1 MDLSKVSPGRREVL
15 ERIAQYERE
24 RRFDEDVE
32 NDPPAPVLLPDKVD
46 YLTKKPINKFL
57 RRIANLAGDRFF
69 GKLVKKG
76 IIETEAVEGREY
88 LSALDGG
95 AVITCNHFSA
105 YDNYILFNAIRGSLR
120 KQRLYK
126 VIREGNFTNF
136 PGLYGFLF
144 RHCDTL
150 PLSSHPRTMIN
161 FLSAVDTLL
170 KRGETVLVYP
180 EQGMWWNYRKPRPLK
195 PGAFRMA
202 VRAGVPVLPTLIT
215 MRDAEDLDE
224 NGYPRQIYSLHILP
238 PIYPDTSLSE
248 KAAAEKMKEENYRLW
263 KEKYEEVYGIALDYG
278 PGVETGPA
286 DAAKAA
292 KKLSGTDA
300 AETEKAGSG
309 ETLAGKEPEP
319 VSGNPIGTGTEEQ
332 KV

>member
-57 RRIANLAGDRFF
+57 RRIANRAGDRFF

-88 LSALDGG
+88 LSALGGG

-278 PGVETGPA
+278 PGVETKPA
-286 DAAKAA
+286 DAAKAG
-292 KKLSGTDA
+292 KVSGTDA

-309 ETLAGKEPEP
+309 ETPAGKEPEP
-319 VSGNPIGTGTEEQ
+319 VSGNPIGGGTEEREA
-332 KV
+332 

>member
-1 MDLSKVSPGRREVL
+1 MK
-15 ERIAQYERE
+15 
-24 RRFDEDVE
+24 
-32 NDPPAPVLLPDKVD
+32 
-46 YLTKKPINKFL
+46 T
-57 RRIANLAGDRFF
+57 
-69 GKLVKKG
+69 G

-88 LSALDGG
+88 LSALGGG

-180 EQGMWWNYRKPRPLK
+180 EQGMWCNYRKPRPLK

-202 VRAGVPVLPTLIT
+202 VRAGVSVLPTLIT

-238 PIYPDTSLSE
+238 PIYPDASLSE

-278 PGVETGPA
+278 PGVETKPA

-292 KKLSGTDA
+292 KKLSGSDA
-300 AETEKAGSG
+300 AETENAGSG
-309 ETLAGKEPEP
+309 ETPAGKEPEP
-319 VSGNPIGTGTEEQ
+319 VSGNPIGTGTEEP
-332 KV
+332 KA